1 MMVSVETYLRRG
13 QRSLHRLLLDPR
25 LRAGG
30 RVLAFL
36 GSGFLLSAASLKNSP
51 LPLCLGLICAASGS
65 GAVLICLG
73 AMAGYPFFWGQAGM
87 PGVVWSAAG
96 LALALLLGGQEEA
109 REHPL
114 MIPMIAALLT
124 AATALTFGLVL
135 HRTVSMGVYGLW
147 VALALLSGMLFTQ
160 AFACRDPV
168 TDWLVGAVGVLALAQ
183 VELPPGLVLGYVAA
197 GLMTVAGAFPEA
209 ALAGAALDLAQITPL
224 PMTAVLSVAWL
235 GRMIPFGKTW
245 QRLAVPGGVCLLV
258 MALLRTEDLFAAGGL
273 FLGGALGALA
283 PPRPT
288 PVQRRSASGM
298 AQVRLELGAQ
308 VLQSTARL
316 FQELEPP
323 PIDREALTEK
333 VRLRACGSC
342 SARGGCT
349 QKDRITP
356 ELLEGPL
363 DAQCRKAGRLIPEL
377 RRAQE
382 QLRAMKAQRA
392 RQQEYRGAV
401 VQQYRFLGAY
411 LRLLADSLPR
421 RREGTAPGFR
431 VEVSA
436 RVWGKDGTGGDRCL
450 AFPGTDLG
458 YFVLLCDGM
467 GTGLGAAREADS
479 AAGLLRQMLTAGF
492 PPEHALGTLN
502 SLLVLRGAAGAVAV
516 DLVHLHLD
524 TGLLTLYKWGA
535 APSYLMT
542 RGRAEKIGTAAPPPG
557 ISLGETQEA
566 VRKLSL
572 RRGEVLVLLSDG
584 VDGEVAQILPEL
596 TPDAPPGELAARI
609 LERGRGGEDD
619 ALVAVIRLRPTGLC
633 TS

>member
-1 MMVSVETYLRRG
+1 MM
-13 QRSLHRLLLDPR
+13 
-25 LRAGG
+25 
-30 RVLAFL
+30 
-36 GSGFLLSAASLKNSP
+36 
-51 LPLCLGLICAASGS
+51 LI
-65 GAVLICLG
+65 V
-73 AMAGYPFFWGQAGM
+73 F
-87 PGVVWSAAG
+87 
-96 LALALLLGGQEEA
+96 
-109 REHPL
+109 
-114 MIPMIAALLT
+114 
-124 AATALTFGLVL
+124 
-135 HRTVSMGVYGLW
+135 
-147 VALALLSGMLFTQ
+147 
-160 AFACRDPV
+160 
-168 TDWLVGAVGVLALAQ
+168 
-183 VELPPGLVLGYVAA
+183 
-197 GLMTVAGAFPEA
+197 
-209 ALAGAALDLAQITPL
+209 
-224 PMTAVLSVAWL
+224 
-235 GRMIPFGKTW
+235 
-245 QRLAVPGGVCLLV
+245 
-258 MALLRTEDLFAAGGL
+258 
-273 FLGGALGALA
+273 
-283 PPRPT
+283 
-288 PVQRRSASGM
+288 
-298 AQVRLELGAQ
+298 
-308 VLQSTARL
+308 
-316 FQELEPP
+316 
-323 PIDREALTEK
+323 
-333 VRLRACGSC
+333 
-342 SARGGCT
+342 
-349 QKDRITP
+349 
-356 ELLEGPL
+356 
-363 DAQCRKAGRLIPEL
+363 
-377 RRAQE
+377 
-382 QLRAMKAQRA
+382 
-392 RQQEYRGAV
+392 
-401 VQQYRFLGAY
+401 
-411 LRLLADSLPR
+411 
-421 RREGTAPGFR
+421 REGTAPGFR